1 MEYTI
6 YSETE
11 IEYIIKETRTQ
22 RYINLENGSLHSSD
36 SLFEAS
42 RFKTMKEAK
51 QVANFLKNDYS
62 LDSLQLRKVQ
72 MTVTDIGG
80 VVDDD

>member
-6 YSETE
+6 YSETLV
-11 IEYIIKETRTQ
+11 EYVIKETRTQ
-22 RYINLENGSLHSSD
+22 RYINFENGSLHSSD

-51 QVANFLKNDYS
+51 QVANFLKSDYS
-62 LDSLQLRKVQ
+62 LDNLQLRKVK
-72 MTVTDIGG
+72 MIDIGEVING
-80 VVDDD
+80 N